1 MEIHGTS
8 THHKTQCCWW
18 ITVLCFIT
26 HSYDPSHLRSHW
38 KQQVI
43 FTFPLQAY
51 PALEII
57 SRTVQP
63 LISCSNQYN
72 GTSKKLSSTSR
83 NIISSITVLLLSI
96 VAIVEME
103 SLGHV
108 VSLVGSLLGLPIA
121 FVFPPLIH
129 NRLVED
135 PSKWTWGRFFN
146 YLVAGLGLSG
156 MVFATYTT
164 LASWNDVTEGRWFPS
179 YSHFFVST
187 KMFPTT
193 KSTI

>member
-1 MEIHGTS
+1 MICWTAFGDDVQTALTTS
-8 THHKTQCCWW
+8 LPSG
-18 ITVLCFIT
+18 VLAT
-26 HSYDPSHLRSHW
+26 SVQLAYSLA
-38 KQQVI
+38 VI

-156 MVFATYTT
+156 MVFATFTT
-164 LASWNDVTEGRWFPS
+164 LASWNDVTEGR
-179 YSHFFVST
+179 
-187 KMFPTT
+187 
-193 KSTI
+193 